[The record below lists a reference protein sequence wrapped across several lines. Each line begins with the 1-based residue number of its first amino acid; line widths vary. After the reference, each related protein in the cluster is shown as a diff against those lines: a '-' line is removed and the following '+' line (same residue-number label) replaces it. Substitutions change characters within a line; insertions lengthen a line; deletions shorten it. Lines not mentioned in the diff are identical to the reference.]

1 MEFSKMCLYLPRA
14 TTIDQSEV
22 ACNLVCLKLVG
33 ETRYLFEGTM
43 NSNRANPVEKMVF
56 RGTNA
61 KLGRHISVTPEN
73 STMRHLAYGRIRLN
87 SSTPRVSFAD
97 GDRETGLI
105 LLSGN
110 ATVNTDGKD
119 YDLGRYDAIYI
130 PRDARIEVSTKSEV
144 DIAEFSSDVDAKYP
158 LQVVRYAET
167 SRDPGLK
174 FSAGGPGSSRQLNML
189 IAKNIEAGRLVAGF
203 THSDPGNWTSWPPH
217 EHAKMLEEMYV
228 YFDMPEPAY
237 GIQLVYN
244 DTEYPELV
252 TVVRDGDAVLMPSG
266 YHPNV
271 SVPGHRIAFLWAMA
285 AHREVEDRQ
294 FGVVNIQPGFQQ
306 GGSGLEVG
314 RK

>member
-1 MEFSKMCLYLPRA
+1 MSTQTQAAL
-14 TTIDQSEV
+14 
-22 ACNLVCLKLVG
+22 
-33 ETRYLFEGTM
+33 
-43 NSNRANPVEKMVF
+43 EKMIF
-56 RGTNA
+56 RKTNVQM
-61 KLGRHISVTPEN
+61 GRHVSVTPQN

-87 SSTPRVSFAD
+87 TSVPNVSF
-97 GDRETGLI
+97 GNGNRETGLI
-105 LLSGN
+105 FLSGSGMVRAN
-110 ATVNTDGKD
+110 GKEFE
-119 YDLGRYDAIYI
+119 LGKYDAIYI
-130 PRDARIEVSTKSEV
+130 PRDSEIEVSTKRQA
-144 DIAEFSSDVDAKYP
+144 DIAEFSSDVENQYP
-158 LQVVRYAET
+158 LTVVHYAET
-167 SRDPGLK
+167 SRDPGMK
-174 FSAGGPGSSRQLNML
+174 FSAGGPGSSRELNML
-189 IAKNIEAGRLVAGF
+189 IAKNVEAGRLVAGF

>member
-1 MEFSKMCLYLPRA
+1 M
-14 TTIDQSEV
+14 I
-22 ACNLVCLKLVG
+22 
-33 ETRYLFEGTM
+33 
-43 NSNRANPVEKMVF
+43 F
-56 RGTNA
+56 RKTNA
-61 KLGRHISVTPEN
+61 HAGRHIAVTPEN
-73 STMRHLAYGRIRLN
+73 STMRHLAYGRIRLKA
-87 SSTPRVSFAD
+87 SVPRVVFSN
-97 GDRETGLI
+97 GNRETGLI
-105 LLSGN
+105 VLSG
-110 ATVNTDGKD
+110 AAAVSTHGKEFE
-119 YDLGRYDAIYI
+119 LGQFDAMYI
-130 PRDARIEVSTKSEV
+130 PRDSNIEVSTGSRT
-144 DIAEFSSDVDAKYP
+144 DIAEFSSDVEGQYP
-158 LQVVRYAET
+158 LKVVRYAET
-167 SRDPGLK
+167 SQDQGLK

-189 IAKNIEAGRLVAGF
+189 IAKNVEAGRLVAGF

-285 AHREVEDRQ
+285 AHEESKDRQ
-294 FGVVNIQPGFQQ
+294 FGVVNIQPGFEQS
-306 GGSGLEVG
+306 GSGLEAG

>member
-1 MEFSKMCLYLPRA
+1 MNA
-14 TTIDQSEV
+14 QTQS
-22 ACNLVCLKLVG
+22 
-33 ETRYLFEGTM
+33 
-43 NSNRANPVEKMVF
+43 PIEKMVF
-56 RGTNA
+56 RNTNA
-61 KLGRHISVTPEN
+61 RTGRHISVSPQN
-73 STMRHLAYGRIRLN
+73 STMRHLAYGRIRLDA
-87 SSTPRVSFAD
+87 STPRVSFAT

-105 LLSGN
+105 CLSGR
-110 ATVNTDGKD
+110 AKIKAAGQEFA
-119 YDLGRYDAIYI
+119 LGQYDAVYI
-130 PRDARIEVSTKSEV
+130 PRDSSVEVLCDGSA
-144 DIAEFSSDVDAKYP
+144 DLAEFSSDVSGKYR

-167 SRDPGLK
+167 SQDPGLK

-189 IAKNIEAGRLVAGF
+189 IAKNVEAGRLVAGF

-217 EHAKMLEEMYV
+217 EHAKMLEELYV

-294 FGVVNIQPGFQQ
+294 FGVVNIQPGFGG
-306 GGSGLEVG
+306 GGSGLESG
-314 RK
+314 RKT